1 VFPLRNQCD
10 PLWLREAQESAEQ
23 QVEIKRQRET
33 VDDETK
39 NVNKMYERRFSDSDR
54 HATNYDDEW
63 LTVNA

>member
-1 VFPLRNQCD
+1 MRVRRRLKKKHCLFKKK
-10 PLWLREAQESAEQ
+10 Q
-23 QVEIKRQRET
+23 QRQREA

-39 NVNKMYERRFSDSDR
+39 NVNIIKSKEVSDSDR